1 MLKDQ
6 TIAKRSSRRPRLS
19 AYSLTAATVMAMV
32 MAEAAWADIHLK
44 LISGKREVKD
54 KVSFTIEVDHEKN
67 EAPKNAKMP
76 DFIKFL
82 VTSSAPASGVVILD
96 GKGVMRFDGA
106 NNTLSGDLEITYG
119 RHVVTLQVSS
129 PAVIT
134 LFEVSVRGAVVREV
148 LGESSAAGAPTGSST
163 GVSAEDRIIAL
174 EQKVKQLEAEI
185 EALKRSRRNR

>member
-1 MLKDQ
+1 MLKYWK
-6 TIAKRSSRRPRLS
+6 IAKRNSQRRRLS
-19 AYSLTAATVMAMV
+19 VYSLTLAAVMLTAM
-32 MAEAAWADIHLK
+32 ADTAWADIHLK
-44 LISGKREVKD
+44 LISGRRTVKD

-67 EAPKNAKMP
+67 ENPRNAKMP

-82 VTSSAPASGVVILD
+82 VDSSEPASGVVILD
-96 GKGVMRFDGA
+96 GKGAMRFDGA
-106 NNTLSGDLEITYG
+106 THTLSGDLEITYG

-148 LGESSAAGAPTGSST
+148 FGESPAAGTSAAASS
-163 GVSAEDRIIAL
+163 GGSAEDRITAL

-185 EALKRSRRNR
+185 EALKRGRRNQ

>member
-1 MLKDQ
+1 MMM
-6 TIAKRSSRRPRLS
+6 AG
-19 AYSLTAATVMAMV
+19 TAR
-32 MAEAAWADIHLK
+32 ADIHLK
-44 LISGKREVKD
+44 LISGKRVVKD

-67 EAPKNAKMP
+67 ENPRNAKMP

-82 VTSSAPASGVVILD
+82 VTSSEPASGVVILD

-134 LFEVSVRGAVVREV
+134 LFDVSVRGAVIREV
-148 LGESSAAGAPTGSST
+148 IGESPAAGAPSGASA
-163 GVSAEDRIIAL
+163 GGSAEDRITAL
-174 EQKVKQLEAEI
+174 EQKMKQLEAEI
-185 EALKRSRRNR
+185 EALKRGRRNQ

>member
-1 MLKDQ
+1 MLKNQ
-6 TIAKRSSRRPRLS
+6 TITKRRSRRARLS
-19 AYSLTAATVMAMV
+19 IYSMTAATVMAMA
-32 MAEAAWADIHLK
+32 MADAAWADIHLK

-106 NNTLSGDLEITYG
+106 NHTLSGDLEITYG
-119 RHVVTLQVSS
+119 RHVVTLQVSA

-134 LFEVSVRGAVVREV
+134 LFEVSVRGAVVREA

-163 GVSAEDRIIAL
+163 GSSAEDRIITL

-185 EALKRSRRNR
+185 EALKRGRRNR